1 MNPWNMRIVAD
12 SSADMLE
19 LDGVP
24 FANAPLK
31 IISSHKEYTDD
42 AQLNVIEMLH
52 ELSDHGEKVSTACP
66 SVGDWLASF
75 DDAPY
80 VFCVAITS
88 SLSGSYNA
96 AMSAKLAYEEE
107 FPGRRVFVIDSLSA
121 GPGLRLIVE
130 KLRDLILE
138 GKDFD
143 QICEEI
149 TEYQKHTGLLFI
161 MESLKN
167 MANNGRV
174 SRLVAGAVG
183 ILGIRVICKASDKGE
198 LEPLTKIKG
207 EKKALPAFAEL
218 LKELGYNG
226 GKIRIAHCIN
236 GVTAKKLK
244 ELILSDFPT
253 ADEALYPCRGLC
265 SFYVEKGGIL
275 VGFEKG

>member
-1 MNPWNMRIVAD
+1 MNTCDMKIVAD

-31 IISSHKEYTDD
+31 IISSQKEYVDD
-42 AQLNVIEMLH
+42 AQLNVIDMLH
-52 ELSDHGEKVSTACP
+52 ELASHGEKVSTACP
-66 SVGDWLASF
+66 SVGDWLAAF
-75 DDAPY
+75 GDATY

-207 EKKALPAFAEL
+207 EKKALPAFTQL

-244 ELILSDFPT
+244 EMILSDFPT
-253 ADEALYPCRGLC
+253 ADEVLYPCRGLC